1 MTQVTFIGHT
11 LFHTL
16 IERRLSMGTNIRTTL
31 SKKSPYY
38 ISKHRRL
45 ELVHFCLQYPEWKGY
60 LSSIKCRGSQDE
72 FSDPTGEEA
81 VRRVL
86 YSRNVETI
94 EVAARIAGAD
104 IYEYLLLSVTE
115 DVSFPTL
122 KTKYDIPCGADLFY
136 NRYHKFWFIL
146 SQKEHMF
153 L

>member
-1 MTQVTFIGHT
+1 MASQKVRV
-11 LFHTL
+11 L
-16 IERRLSMGTNIRTTL
+16 L
-31 SKKSPYY
+31 SKKNPYY
-38 ISKHRRL
+38 ISKFKRL
-45 ELVHFCLQYPEWKGY
+45 ELKYFCLQYPEWKKY
-60 LSSIKCRGSQDE
+60 LSSIGKRGTSDE

-86 YSRNVETI
+86 YSRNIETI

>member
-1 MTQVTFIGHT
+1 MASQKVRV
-11 LFHTL
+11 L
-16 IERRLSMGTNIRTTL
+16 L
-31 SKKSPYY
+31 SKKNPYY
-38 ISKHRRL
+38 IPKFKRL
-45 ELVHFCLQYPEWKGY
+45 ELKYFCLQYPEWKKF
-60 LSSIKCRGSQDE
+60 LASIGKRGTSDE

-94 EVAARIAGAD
+94 EVAAKIAGAD

>member
-1 MTQVTFIGHT
+1 MASQKVRV
-11 LFHTL
+11 L
-16 IERRLSMGTNIRTTL
+16 L
-31 SKKSPYY
+31 SKKNPYY
-38 ISKHRRL
+38 ISKFKRL
-45 ELVHFCLQYPEWKGY
+45 ELKYFCLQYPEWKKF
-60 LSSIKCRGSQDE
+60 LASIGKRGTTDE

-86 YSRNVETI
+86 YSRNVEAI
-94 EVAARIAGAD
+94 EAAARIAGAD

-115 DVSFPTL
+115 DISFPTL

-146 SQKEHMF
+146 SQKEHTF

>member
-1 MTQVTFIGHT
+1 MASQKVRV
-11 LFHTL
+11 L
-16 IERRLSMGTNIRTTL
+16 L
-31 SKKSPYY
+31 SKKNPYY
-38 ISKHRRL
+38 ISKFKRL
-45 ELVHFCLQYPEWKGY
+45 ELKYFCLQYPEWKKF
-60 LSSIKCRGSQDE
+60 LSSIGKRGTSDE

-153 L
+153 